1 VNDAGKT
8 GVLAPASETVDI
20 LVRQDPLARWTPVV
34 GEETIAFLE
43 GLHLPPADRDGRDRL
58 LREGVS
64 VLARCQPPSGDE
76 GQETGLVIGYIQGG
90 KTTSFTTVTAL
101 ARDNG
106 FRLVIVCTGI
116 TVNLFEQSQSRLA
129 RDLRIYDR
137 SDRQWLFLPNPRAR
151 ADVEQ
156 MIEIAL
162 HEGRTVL
169 IPVMKNARHLDNVSA
184 LLRRLR
190 LRGVPALVIDDEA
203 DQATLNN
210 EVRRNGQSA
219 TYRRILGLRELV
231 PHHTFLQYTATPQA
245 LLLINLIDMLSPAFA
260 EVLTPG
266 PMYTGGRAFFEQDM
280 DLIREIPAADI
291 PTATNVLTGAPRS
304 LLEAL
309 RIFWL
314 GVAAGLLGDS
324 RGNRSMM
331 VHPSQRTP
339 PHADYH
345 QWVLA
350 VKSLWASVLASTE
363 DDVDRQELIEA
374 FRTSHED
381 LSRTADD
388 LPTFEQIVPR
398 LAEAVRQTIVTQ
410 VNAARGRTPQPD
422 WRQFYSHIVVGGEVL
437 NRGVTVEGLT
447 VTYMPRGPGNRQ
459 ADTIQQRARWFG
471 YKADYLGY
479 CRVYLSDQ
487 MRRLYAAYVE
497 HESRLRQ
504 QLSEFQQTGQELR
517 RWRRAF
523 FLDPNLRPTRDQVI
537 DLDPVRGSFSDTWF
551 YPGWPYDPPQDAETN
566 RRVVN
571 SFLEGLGQVF
581 TPDEGDARRT
591 QPQIHLVTRAV
602 SLELANREL
611 LTKLRLSAPRDSA
624 LLNGLLL
631 QVSKYLEDC
640 PDARCT
646 VYQMSQGAVRERSV
660 GPDGEILNL
669 FQGANYDES
678 VTPRETVYPGD
689 RDIHADG
696 ELTIQI
702 HTVRVKRGDTIIA
715 EQVPAIT
722 VWVPRAMSAA
732 WISQPT
738 A

>member
-1 VNDAGKT
+1 VSDPGQAE
-8 GVLAPASETVDI
+8 VLAPANEVVDI
-20 LVRQDPLARWTPVV
+20 MLRQDPLARWTPMV
-34 GEETIAFLE
+34 GEETMAFLE
-43 GLHLPPADRDGRDRL
+43 RLRLPLADRDGRDRL

-116 TVNLFEQSQSRLA
+116 TVNLFEQSSSRLA
-129 RDLRIYDR
+129 RDLRINDR

-162 HEGRTVL
+162 DEGRTVL

-184 LLRRLR
+184 LLERLQ
-190 LRGVPALVIDDEA
+190 LRGVPALIIDDEA

-210 EVRRNGQSA
+210 EVRRSSQSA
-219 TYRRILGLRELV
+219 TYRRILGLRGLV

-245 LLLINLIDMLSPAFA
+245 LLLINLIDVLSPAFA
-260 EVLTPG
+260 DVLTPG
-266 PMYTGGRAFFEQDM
+266 PMYTGGRAFFEEDM
-280 DLIREIPAADI
+280 DLVREIPVADI
-291 PTATNVLTGAPRS
+291 PTATNVLNGAPPS
-304 LLEAL
+304 LLEGL

-314 GVAAGLLGDS
+314 GVAAGLLGGS

-350 VKSLWASVLASTE
+350 VKSQWASVLASSE
-363 DDVDRQELIEA
+363 DDLDRQELIEA
-374 FRTSHED
+374 FRASYED
-381 LSRTADD
+381 LARTADD
-388 LPTFEQIVPR
+388 LPTFEEIIRR

-479 CRVYLSDQ
+479 CRVYLPDQ
-487 MRRLYAAYVE
+487 MRRLYVAYVE
-497 HESRLRQ
+497 HEGRLRE
-504 QLSEFQQTGQELR
+504 QLSEFRQTGQELR

-523 FLDPNLRPTRDQVI
+523 FLDPNLRPTRNQVI
-537 DLDPVRGSFSDTWF
+537 DLDPVRGSFSDAWF
-551 YPGWPYDPPQDAETN
+551 FPMWPHDPPEAAETN
-566 RRVVN
+566 RRVVQN
-571 SFLEGLGQVF
+571 FLNELGEIF
-581 TPDEGDARRT
+581 APDEGHARRT
-591 QPQIHLVTRAV
+591 PTQIHLMARDV

-611 LTKLRLSAPRDSA
+611 LTQLRLSAPRYSA

-631 QVSKYLEDC
+631 QVSRYLEAQ
-640 PDARCT
+640 PDATCT
-646 VYQMSQGAVRERSV
+646 LYLMSQGAVRERSV
-660 GPDGEILNL
+660 GPDDEIPYL
-669 FQGANYDES
+669 FQGANSDES
-678 VTPRETVYPGD
+678 VSPPEIIYPGD
-689 RDIHADG
+689 LRIHADS

-702 HTVRVKRGDTIIA
+702 HTLRVKRGDAVIA
-715 EQVPAIT
+715 DGVPAIT
-722 VWVPRAMSAA
+722 VWVPRSMNAA

>member
-1 VNDAGKT
+1 V
-8 GVLAPASETVDI
+8 SEVVDI
-20 LVRQDPLARWTPVV
+20 VLRQDPLARWTPVV
-34 GEETIAFLE
+34 GEETMAFLE
-43 GLHLPPADRDGRDRL
+43 GLRLPAADRDGRDRL
-58 LREGVS
+58 LGEGVS
-64 VLARCQPPSGDE
+64 VLRRCQPPSDDE

-106 FRLVIVCTGI
+106 FRLVVVCTGI
-116 TVNLFEQSQSRLA
+116 TVNLFDQSQSRLE
-129 RDLRIYDR
+129 RDLRIRDR
-137 SDRQWLFLPNPRAR
+137 PDRQWLFLPNPRAR

-162 HEGRTVL
+162 DEGRTVL
-169 IPVMKNARHLDNVSA
+169 IPVMKNARHLDNLSA
-184 LLRRLR
+184 LLARLR
-190 LRGVPALVIDDEA
+190 LREVPALIIDDEA

-210 EVRRNGQSA
+210 EVRRGGQSA
-219 TYRRILGLRELV
+219 TYRRILGLRGLV
-231 PHHTFLQYTATPQA
+231 PNHTFLQYTATPQA

-260 EVLTPG
+260 DVLTPG
-266 PMYTGGRAFFEQDM
+266 PMYTGGRAFFEQNM

-291 PTATNVLTGAPRS
+291 PTATNVLNGAPPS

-314 GVAAGLLGDS
+314 GAAAGLLSGA
-324 RGNRSMM
+324 RNRSMM

-350 VKSLWASVLASTE
+350 VKGLWARMLAESE
-363 DDVDRQELIEA
+363 DDPDRQELIEA
-374 FRTSHED
+374 FRASYED
-381 LSRTADD
+381 LARTADD
-388 LPTFEQIVPR
+388 LPAFEEITPR

-422 WRQFYSHIVVGGEVL
+422 WRQFYSHILVGGEVL

-447 VTYMPRGPGNRQ
+447 VTYMPRGPGNGQ

-479 CRVYLSDQ
+479 CRVYLSGQ

-497 HESRLRQ
+497 HETRLRE
-504 QLSEFQQTGQELR
+504 QLSEFRQTGQELR

-523 FLDPNLRPTRDQVI
+523 FLDPNLRPTRNQVI
-537 DLDPVRGSFSDTWF
+537 DLEPIRGSFSDTWF
-551 YPGWPYDPPQDAETN
+551 YPDWPHDPPEAAETN

-571 SFLEGLGQVF
+571 SFLEGLGEVF
-581 TPDEGDARRT
+581 IPDAGHPRRT
-591 QPQIHLVTRAV
+591 QTQIHLEARDV

-611 LTKLRLSAPRDSA
+611 LTQLRLSAPRDSA
-624 LLNGLLL
+624 FLNGLLL
-631 QVSKYLEDC
+631 QVSRYLEEC
-640 PDARCT
+640 PDATCT
-646 VYQMSQGAVRERSV
+646 VYQMSGGNVRDRSV

-678 VTPRETVYPGD
+678 VSPRETLYPGD
-689 RDIHADG
+689 RDIHAAG

-702 HTVRVKRGDTIIA
+702 HTVRVKRADVPIA
-715 EQVPAIT
+715 ERVPAVT